1 MSGMRGRSGAA
12 LFVCVVAALALSTGC
27 RTSTHSGLPNHI
39 KTVEVHI
46 FQNKT
51 MYKSVEAWL
60 TRDII
65 DRINADP
72 RIRLTS
78 RNGHALLTGEIV
90 SVKRETL
97 RETTTNEPA
106 TVQITIEVVYSF
118 YDQVKERY
126 IVDEARVV
134 STDTGLSGG
143 LYEASRGQE
152 SEQAERG
159 AARQVAAEIVRRTI
173 GMW

>member
-1 MSGMRGRSGAA
+1 MQVSKRQISA
-12 LFVCVVAALALSTGC
+12 VVAFGLTAVFLVFIGC
-27 RTSTHSGLPNHI
+27 RTSVQSGLPSHI

-51 MYKSVEAWL
+51 MYKSIEAWV

-72 RIRLTS
+72 RLRITS
-78 RNGHALLTGEIV
+78 RNGHALLTGEITA
-90 SVKRETL
+90 VKRETL

-106 TVQITIEVVYSF
+106 TVQITIEATYSF
-118 YDQVKERY
+118 YDQVKGRY
-126 IVDEARVV
+126 IVDEAKITSVE
-134 STDTGLSGG
+134 TGLSPGI
-143 LYEASRGQE
+143 YEASRGQE
-152 SEQAERG
+152 SEDAERG
-159 AARQVAAEIVRRTI
+159 AAKQIAAEIVRRTV